1 MKKIT
6 TISTTAAPQALGP
19 YSQGVVTGGLL
30 FVSGQIGLI
39 PETGQLID
47 DDLSHQTKQ
56 VFDNIHSICAA
67 AGVGMQ
73 NIVKLTIYL
82 TDLSQFNLVNELMQ
96 SRFDKPYPA
105 RATVEISALPK
116 NALIEI
122 EAVAAMTVGG

>member
-1 MKKIT
+1 
-6 TISTTAAPQALGP
+6 
-19 YSQGVVTGGLL
+19 
-30 FVSGQIGLI
+30 
-39 PETGQLID
+39 
-47 DDLSHQTKQ
+47 
-56 VFDNIHSICAA
+56 
-67 AGVGMQ
+67 MQ

-96 SRFDKPYPA
+96 NRFDKPYPA